1 MVILIKRFGQLG
13 NRLFLFA
20 HLVANAAEHG
30 YALANPSFNGYARF
44 FRAPATGDFGG
55 LPIRVPVLPEAPDKE
70 RWLDRLFGLV
80 QRPQIFDALH
90 RLRRRLATPRLPEL
104 LYLNDDHGYDLNQP
118 DFQRLAQGHR
128 PVLLHGWCF
137 RDRPNLRKHAAL
149 IRRLFD
155 LIEPHRAAVDQVL
168 ARARQEAD
176 VLVGIHIRRGD
187 YATYFDGR
195 YYYDDA
201 TYHRLMREL
210 AAQFPPATRV
220 AFLVA
225 ASEAPPPP
233 EAFLGLT
240 VRYAS
245 GHFVEDMYALAGCDY
260 LLGPPSSYSMWASF
274 YGEVP
279 LLHVETPTQAV
290 PLADFAVYQDQ

>member
-1 MVILIKRFGQLG
+1 MVIFIKRFGQLG

-55 LPIRVPVLPEAPDKE
+55 LPIRVPVLPAEPQKE

-80 QRPQIFDALH
+80 QRPQVFNALH
-90 RLRRRLATPRLPEL
+90 RLRRALPAPRLPAL
-104 LYLNDDHGYDLNQP
+104 LYLDDDHGYDLSQP
-118 DFQRLAQGHR
+118 DFLRLAQGPQ
-128 PVLLHGWCF
+128 PVLLHGWRF
-137 RDRPNLRKHAAL
+137 RDRPNLRKHAPL
-149 IRRLFD
+149 IRELFS
-155 LIEPHRAAVDQVL
+155 LIEPHRQSVAVAL
-168 ARARQEAD
+168 SHARQGAD
-176 VLVGIHIRRGD
+176 VLVGVHIRRGD
-187 YATYFDGR
+187 YATFLDGR
-195 YYYDDA
+195 YFYDDA
-201 TYHRLMREL
+201 TYARLMREV
-210 AAQFPPATRV
+210 AAQFPAGTRV

-225 ASEAPPPP
+225 SDEPPAASAFPGLAARFAP
-233 EAFLGLT
+233 
-240 VRYAS
+240 

-279 LLHVETPTQAV
+279 LLHVETPDQPV

>member
-44 FRAPATGDFGG
+44 FRAPATGNFGG
-55 LPIRVPVLPEAPDKE
+55 LPIRVSVTPDARRE

-80 QRPQIFDALH
+80 QRPRIFAALH
-90 RLRRRLATPRLPEL
+90 RLRRRLPAPALPEL
-104 LYLNDDHGYDLNQP
+104 LYLDDEHGYDLNNAGYL
-118 DFQRLAQGHR
+118 RLAR
-128 PVLLHGWCF
+128 SPKPVLLHGWCF
-137 RDRPNLRKHAAL
+137 RDRPNLRKHAPL
-149 IRRLFD
+149 IRELFQ
-155 LIEPHRAAVDQVL
+155 LTEPHRAAVAATL
-168 ARARQEAD
+168 TAARHGAD

-187 YATYFDGR
+187 YATYCHGR

-201 TYHRLMREL
+201 TYYRAMRAV
-210 AAQFPPATRV
+210 AAQFPAGTRV

-225 ASEAPPPP
+225 ASDTPPPAS
-233 EAFLGLT
+233 AFSGLT
-240 VRYAS
+240 VHFAS
-245 GHFVEDMYALAGCDY
+245 GHFVEDLYALAGCDY

-279 LLHVETPTQAV
+279 LLHLHHARQAV
-290 PLADFAVYQDQ
+290 ELSQFEVYTD